1 MSGRPEPTRRE
12 RDAGVTSIFVVV
24 AFTALM
30 IGMGFA
36 VDVGQ
41 YVAAARSSQN
51 SADATVLAVA
61 IDCASS
67 GGPIADYSPYR
78 KSDQTISPPACG
90 SGEATVT
97 VTQQVSGLFLSLT
110 AGNVNRT
117 ATARWGTL
125 AAANVLPL
133 TISDCEFDEALL
145 DGSTDIT
152 IYLDD
157 TKPQSGCSSLPGG
170 FSQLDGAEQGSD
182 CSVEISS
189 GGTVDGDPGAD
200 LQKQVPCLT
209 SPIGPALPHT
219 VLIPLY
225 DSAACQAAGCTG
237 KGPYQILGFA
247 AFKVTGYSLNGNNYA
262 GTLGKN
268 CPDKTRGRYCLRGD
282 FERFTV
288 PTGTPGP
295 STDFGVTQVYLYS

>member
-1 MSGRPEPTRRE
+1 MTRPPDPTPRG
-12 RDAGVTSIFVVV
+12 RDAGVTSVFVVV
-24 AFTALM
+24 AMTFVM
-30 IGMGFA
+30 IGMALA

-41 YVAAARSSQN
+41 YVVAARSSQN

-61 IDCASS
+61 IDCATS

-78 KSDQTISPPACG
+78 KPDQSISAPACG
-90 SGEATVT
+90 NGEATIT
-97 VTQQVSGLFLSLT
+97 VTQDVDGLFLPAT
-110 AGNVNRT
+110 TEGDVTRR

-125 AAANVLPL
+125 AAADVLPL
-133 TISDCEFDEALL
+133 TISDCEFSTALL
-145 DGSTDIT
+145 DGTTDIT

-170 FSQLDGAEQGSD
+170 FSQLDGTG
-182 CSVEISS
+182 CFVEITA

-209 SPIGPALPHT
+209 SPTGPALPHT

-225 DSAACQAAGCTG
+225 DAAACQAAGCTG
-237 KGPYQILGFA
+237 KGPYEILGFA
-247 AFKVTGYSLNGNNYA
+247 AFEVTGYSLNGNSYA
-262 GTLGKN
+262 GSLGKN

-288 PTGTPGP
+288 PSGTPGP